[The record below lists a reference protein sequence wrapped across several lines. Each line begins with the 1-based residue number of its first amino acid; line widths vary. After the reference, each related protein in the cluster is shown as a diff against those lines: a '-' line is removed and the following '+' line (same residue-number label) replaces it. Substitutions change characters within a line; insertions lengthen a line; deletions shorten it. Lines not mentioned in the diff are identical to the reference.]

1 MEPKSN
7 RFTNMTKLYPSL
19 VQNFVI
25 CGHVSSVQK
34 PSIDKQGIP
43 PQLSSLTTTRLVFW
57 HSREVY
63 LKKKKEWQLQ
73 P

>member
-43 PQLSSLTTTRLVFW
+43 PPTELPNNNTARFFGTVEKFI
-57 HSREVY
+57 
-63 LKKKKEWQLQ
+63 
-73 P
+73 